1 MNDPSYKV
9 RDGYPKVNCAEEWT
23 KHRQRTRIVWLLFAG
38 WIPYG
43 FLINIVLTWLHVP
56 INFAFVAVIPYLV
69 AFVISSNVVS
79 MFRCPRCGSRFYA
92 WGPWGL
98 GHNAFA
104 RSWRNCG
111 LRKWQCDGI
120 NHTSSLSSEDYTY
133 PS

>member
-1 MNDPSYKV
+1 MNDLGYKV

-79 MFRCPRCGSRFYA
+79 MFR
-92 WGPWGL
+92 
-98 GHNAFA
+98 
-104 RSWRNCG
+104 
-111 LRKWQCDGI
+111 
-120 NHTSSLSSEDYTY
+120 
-133 PS
+133 